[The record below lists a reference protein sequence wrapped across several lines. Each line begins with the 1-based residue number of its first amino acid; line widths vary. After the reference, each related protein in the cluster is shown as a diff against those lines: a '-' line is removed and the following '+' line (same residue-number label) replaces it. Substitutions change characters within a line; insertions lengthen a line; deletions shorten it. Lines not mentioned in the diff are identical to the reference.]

1 MGEPYGKEVVLS
13 TGSVVRVIDSVND
26 SVAIHLINPQ
36 LSPDDRPCCVEWDDE
51 NGRHTTIRLSNEAA
65 ENLLR
70 LFFDRLKEKM
80 EVPNE

>member
-1 MGEPYGKEVVLS
+1 MAEPYGKEVVLS
-13 TGSVVRVIDSVND
+13 TGSVVKVIDSVND

-65 ENLLR
+65 ENLLM
-70 LFFDRLKEKM
+70 LLYDRIRKSKS
-80 EVPNE
+80 